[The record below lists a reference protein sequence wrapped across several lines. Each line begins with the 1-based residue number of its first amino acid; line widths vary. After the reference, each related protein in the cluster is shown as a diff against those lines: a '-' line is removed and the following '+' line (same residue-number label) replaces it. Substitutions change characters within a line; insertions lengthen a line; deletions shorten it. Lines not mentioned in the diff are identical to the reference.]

1 MYIKN
6 NLLVHFDISNINS
19 YDRNNFTIKSLTNS
33 EYEASANA
41 TVDTIWK
48 VKVGDKLLE
57 IKARDITPI
66 Q

>member
-1 MYIKN
+1 MAADGVN
-6 NLLVHFDISNINS
+6 EE
-19 YDRNNFTIKSLTNS
+19 TILFG
-33 EYEASANA
+33 EYEASANT

-66 Q
+66 